1 MTSVVVGGRPSR
13 AVSEQMV
20 PRIIKAGTHIFLRD
34 GYEKTSMDAVAAE
47 AGISKRTLYSRFPGK
62 ADLFEAVVN
71 DVLQKSLGPLDA
83 RRILRGT
90 LYDSLLAF
98 AENLLAC
105 ALVPD
110 VIALER
116 VVAGEARQ
124 FPKLAARLHVRIG
137 DYVVGL
143 LSELIEHFHPARKR
157 QRAAVRRDAELFLA
171 LIVLAPLRKAM
182 LFQSEPGISGED
194 RLAVARAVQIFVKGI
209 AP

>member
-1 MTSVVVGGRPSR
+1 MTTVVVGGRPSR
-13 AVSEQMV
+13 AVSEQMSL
-20 PRIIKAGTHIFLRD
+20 RIIKAATHIFLRD

-71 DVLQKSLGPLDA
+71 DVLQKSLAPLDA
-83 RRILRGT
+83 NIIMRGS
-90 LYDSLLAF
+90 LHDSLLAF
-98 AENLLAC
+98 AQDLLAC

-116 VVAGEARQ
+116 VVAGEAKQ
-124 FPKLAARLHVRIG
+124 FPQLAARLHVRIG

-157 QRAAVRRDAELFLA
+157 RRESVRRDAELFLA
-171 LIVLAPLRKAM
+171 LVVLAPLRRAM

-194 RLAVARAVQIFVKGI
+194 RLAVARAVEIFAKGI
-209 AP
+209 TP